1 EYNLV
6 RKEGNNLFA
15 EVFLKNL
22 FDGRGAY
29 VFVKASPLYD
39 DKGNIVGAIESIR
52 DITER
57 KEIEQDLKES
67 EEKYRWL
74 FEVSPLYL
82 ILVGLDGRLMDVNQ
96 AACDFVGTSK
106 EDLMAKHFSELGIMP
121 EEELPLHYDNVTRI
135 LKGEE
140 IEPYESKYIDKNGEI
155 HFAVTHESP
164 IKKDGEVI
172 AFQIICVDTTE
183 RKKMEEALKEE
194 KEFAE
199 NLIETANVIVLG
211 LDPEGKVNIFNS
223 AAEEITGYSS
233 EEVLGNSFELILPR
247 ERYGY
252 VWSKFYNLMEGGMPK
267 YFENPILT
275 KSGEERF
282 ITWQNN
288 ELYKDGQII
297 GSISFGMDVT
307 DRKNAEKALLES
319 EEKYRDLIEL
329 LPQPVY
335 ESDLDGNITFANR
348 VGLDIFGY
356 TREDMDKG
364 LNMAQILSPQDHL
377 KAMEDI
383 LKTLDGEELVSE
395 YNAVK
400 KDGTIFPVVVYAS
413 PIIHEN
419 KVTGSRGIVIDT
431 TELKRQEQE
440 LELINKNLMVSE
452 ERFRA
457 LIDNTTSIIRILDKD
472 GLIVFDSPSSSR
484 ILGYPEGYFIGKNPI
499 DYIHPQDRLN
509 AKDAL
514 KEVFEYR
521 NDGIPTEFRI
531 KKADG
536 TYHPF
541 ESIAQ
546 NLTGEPG
553 IEGILIV
560 TNSIFRRKKY
570 EDKIKKSLK
579 EKNVLLQ
586 EIHHR
591 VKNNMQIISSL
602 LNLQKEHVNSG
613 EAINVLQESQNRVKS
628 MALIHEKLYKSD
640 NLMNINLKDYIQDLI
655 TDLFHSYGVS
665 KEEVV
670 PICDMEDIMLNVET
684 AIPCG
689 LIVSELVSNSLKY
702 AFPPNIREFQEK
714 KGEIFVGLKSVGDF
728 IQLRIY
734 DNGIGFPEGR
744 DYNNLDT
751 LGLRLVNVL

>member
-1 EYNLV
+1 IWAIDENYKTTFINQRMAEMLGYTAPEMIGMQFTFFMFEEDLKEYDVKSKPQGFPERFECKFKHKDGSEIWAKVSATPLKDESGSFRGSFAMFTDITKQKRMEDALEDSEKKYREVFNKANDMISLNLMNGDMPGNFIEINNIGVQRLGYSKEELLNMSPKDIVAPDKRPEIPENARKLYEKGHNTFEIIHLTKGGKRIPIEVNNHLISFNEQAVCLAISRDITERKNVEEQIKTEHQKLLDIIEFLPNATFVIDEDKKIIAWNKAIEKMTGISKKEMIGKGNHEYSIPFYGIRRSVLIDLIFLEKEKIESEYNFV
-6 RKEGNNLFA
+6 RREGNTLFA

-22 FDGRGAY
+22 FDGKGAY

-223 AAEEITGYSS
+223 AAEKITGYSS
-233 EEVLGNSFELILPR
+233 EEILGNSFELILPR

-252 VWSKFYNLMEGGMPK
+252 VWSKFYSLMEGELPK
-267 YFENPILT
+267 YYENPILT

-297 GSISFGMDVT
+297 G
-307 DRKNAEKALLES
+307 
-319 EEKYRDLIEL
+319 
-329 LPQPVY
+329 
-335 ESDLDGNITFANR
+335 
-348 VGLDIFGY
+348 
-356 TREDMDKG
+356 
-364 LNMAQILSPQDHL
+364 
-377 KAMEDI
+377 
-383 LKTLDGEELVSE
+383 
-395 YNAVK
+395 
-400 KDGTIFPVVVYAS
+400 
-413 PIIHEN
+413 
-419 KVTGSRGIVIDT
+419 
-431 TELKRQEQE
+431 
-440 LELINKNLMVSE
+440 
-452 ERFRA
+452 
-457 LIDNTTSIIRILDKD
+457 
-472 GLIVFDSPSSSR
+472 
-484 ILGYPEGYFIGKNPI
+484 
-499 DYIHPQDRLN
+499 
-509 AKDAL
+509 
-514 KEVFEYR
+514 
-521 NDGIPTEFRI
+521 
-531 KKADG
+531 
-536 TYHPF
+536 
-541 ESIAQ
+541 
-546 NLTGEPG
+546 
-553 IEGILIV
+553 
-560 TNSIFRRKKY
+560 
-570 EDKIKKSLK
+570 
-579 EKNVLLQ
+579 
-586 EIHHR
+586 
-591 VKNNMQIISSL
+591 
-602 LNLQKEHVNSG
+602 
-613 EAINVLQESQNRVKS
+613 
-628 MALIHEKLYKSD
+628 
-640 NLMNINLKDYIQDLI
+640 
-655 TDLFHSYGVS
+655 
-665 KEEVV
+665 
-670 PICDMEDIMLNVET
+670 
-684 AIPCG
+684 
-689 LIVSELVSNSLKY
+689 
-702 AFPPNIREFQEK
+702 
-714 KGEIFVGLKSVGDF
+714 
-728 IQLRIY
+728 
-734 DNGIGFPEGR
+734 
-744 DYNNLDT
+744 
-751 LGLRLVNVL
+751 